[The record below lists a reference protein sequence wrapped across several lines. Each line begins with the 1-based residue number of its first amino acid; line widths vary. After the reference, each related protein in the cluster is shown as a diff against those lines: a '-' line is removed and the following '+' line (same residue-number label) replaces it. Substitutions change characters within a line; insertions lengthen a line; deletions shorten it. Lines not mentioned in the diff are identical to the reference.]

1 MNLKNHPYCLSQA
14 IPPIKNWLHGN
25 KLNYLVLAASIFPI
39 ASPQIHAATENA
51 LSQTIQSNQSSK
63 VTYQGTVID
72 ETGNPLPG
80 VNITYKNSKGIGVI
94 TDIDGNFT
102 LAIPSSVHSLIFSYV
117 GMKTQTVRVTSPSEK
132 IKVRMEPD
140 AVAIQE
146 TVITGIYTRKAE
158 SFTGSMATYSEKELK
173 TVGNQNVLQSLK
185 VLDPSFI
192 VLENNLSGSD
202 PNATMN
208 LNIGGNTNIV
218 GLETEYTTNPNQ
230 PLFILDGFETTLST
244 ITDLSMD
251 RVASITILK
260 DAASTAIYGA
270 KAANGVVV
278 VETKKP
284 EAGRLQFNYNGNFGV
299 EWADLTDYNL
309 MNSSEKLQYEKLAG
323 YYGSLDTN
331 GNIIDE
337 YYQNLYNQRMLRTKQ
352 GIDSYW
358 LNEPLQTGFTQSHNI
373 FAEGGDAAFRYGIGM
388 TYTQTQGVMKNSN
401 RDVLNGNVQLTYRI
415 DKFAFTNQTNITNTD
430 VENPTVSFSDFART
444 NPFYDKYNEYGEIE
458 QVIEEIKSPTGGT
471 QYITNPLWDLNQ
483 KSYDKNNQLS
493 FTNNFQIEYRPLPE
507 LRIRGK
513 LGIIVGRSNSK
524 QFDSPEMSKYLTTD
538 QLKRGSYSESN
549 TKSSSYDGSLDIS
562 YGKTFGKH
570 TVNAIGG
577 MQISENNSNLS
588 MFQAIGYSSD
598 LFSNPNFANGYPEGG
613 RPSSSI
619 SKSRTASYYAN
630 FNYGYQLRYL
640 VDFNLRTDGSSV
652 YGVNNPFSTTWS
664 LGLGWNIHNEAFFNK
679 NGVLNY
685 LKLRYSVGNPGNANL
700 NAKMANSIYT
710 YYTQYPNMFGLAALI
725 SSWGNSGLKWQ
736 RTNENNVG
744 IDIEMFHNRL
754 RLSTDFFIK
763 KTDPLLLS
771 IDFPPSTGIS
781 QVPMNI
787 GAMKN
792 IGTTFTGSYI
802 IIRKPDMNWTVNA
815 NLRHIRTTYYN
826 IGDLLEKYN
835 EKGRTN
841 QTLTRYYDGASNTA
855 LYAVRSAGID
865 PMTGNEIFIRK
876 DGSYTFKWD
885 SADEVICGDST
896 PDVEGAFGTSF
907 YWKGFSVNAIF
918 SYRYGGQAFLSTLF
932 NKVENISDVQV
943 KYNQDKRALY
953 DRWQKPGDIA
963 KFKRIDDTSTTNMSS
978 RFIADDNTLELSTVS
993 VGYETTA
1000 GKWLQSIGASSFNV
1014 RIYGNSLFRLS
1025 TIKEERGID
1034 YPFSRKISAS
1044 VGIRF

>member
-1 MNLKNHPYCLSQA
+1 MLILK
-14 IPPIKNWLHGN
+14 I
-25 KLNYLVLAASIFPI
+25 LAASVFPMLGT
-39 ASPQIHAATENA
+39 QLYATTDNS
-51 LSQTIQSNQSSK
+51 LNQTTQSAQTNK
-63 VTYQGTVID
+63 VTYHGTVID
-72 ETGNPLPG
+72 ENGNPLPG
-80 VNITYKNSKGIGVI
+80 VNITYKNAKGVGVI
-94 TDIDGNFT
+94 TDVDGNFT
-102 LAIPSSVHSLIFSYV
+102 LAVPTNVHSLIFSYV
-117 GMKTQTVRVTSPSEK
+117 GMKTQTVRISSPSEK
-132 IKVRMEPD
+132 VKVRMEPD

-284 EAGRLQFNYNGNFGV
+284 EAGRLQFNYNGNFGL

-323 YYGSLDTN
+323 YYGSLDAN

-358 LNEPLQTGFTQSHNI
+358 MNEPLQTGFTQSHNI

-444 NPFYDKYNEYGEIE
+444 NPFYDKYNEYGEID
-458 QVIEEIKSPTGGT
+458 QVIEEIQTISGGT

-640 VDFNLRTDGSSV
+640 LDFNLRTDGSSV

-736 RTNENNVG
+736 RTNEHNVG

-771 IDFPPSTGIS
+771 IDFPPSTGIT

-896 PDVEGAFGTSF
+896 PDVEGSFGTSF

-1000 GKWLQSIGASSFNV
+1000 GKWLQSIGASSFNI
-1014 RIYGNSLFRLS
+1014 RIYGNNLFRLS

-1034 YPFSRKISAS
+1034 YPFSRRISAS